1 MLCYCYY
8 PIDVHKKPGSGK
20 EGFHCEK
27 LSREQIASIPLGA
40 LIVRDFH
47 NLLVAGRCISGDRM
61 AQSAY
66 RVQAPCMAMGEAA
79 GTAASLQARKG
90 KNLDGLDAQEVRSA
104 LRTNGAIVP

>member
-47 NLLVAGRCISGDRM
+47 NLLVAGR
-61 AQSAY
+61 
-66 RVQAPCMAMGEAA
+66 
-79 GTAASLQARKG
+79 
-90 KNLDGLDAQEVRSA
+90 
-104 LRTNGAIVP
+104 